1 LNNELKISCN
11 EIEALQQRIQ
21 EMGNVSKKAGE
32 SESKV
37 AILSEEVERL
47 NGVLEKKN
55 IELSNLTKKLAEI
68 EGMNKTIG
76 SLQERITRLVN

>member
-1 LNNELKISCN
+1 
-11 EIEALQQRIQ
+11 
-21 EMGNVSKKAGE
+21 MGKVSKKAGE

-55 IELSNLTKKLAEI
+55 IELGNLTKKLAEI

>member
-11 EIEALQQRIQ
+11 EIEALQRQIQ
-21 EMGNVSKKAGE
+21 EMGKVSKKAGE

-55 IELSNLTKKLAEI
+55 IELGNLTKKLAEI